1 VLKSLHKLLIANK
14 KLVGFADLRE
24 LINQLL
30 IKRMTNIEIDKNSG
44 FCFGVDEAI
53 KIAELELKKGNKLYC
68 LGQIVHNDMEVKRL
82 EKLGMITLSYDEFK
96 EIKNVH
102 VLLRAH
108 GEPPETYRIAKEN
121 NIKLID
127 ATCPI
132 VSKFQQRVKKSY
144 ATSGDG
150 VQIVIYGKKT
160 HPEVI
165 GLAGQIGYKAIV
177 VEDESGLNA
186 IDFDKPVKLYSQ
198 TTKSTESYNKITDS
212 IKQKMTLNKGQE
224 NLKVNN
230 TLCRH
235 VSGREPNLIEFAKK
249 HDVVIFV
256 SGKKSSNGKMLYGVC
271 RQANPNTFFISSTDE
286 LKKEW
291 VENTKSIGI
300 CGATSTPKWLMEKTK
315 EEINRYKLRNP
326 EP

>member
-1 VLKSLHKLLIANK
+1 
-14 KLVGFADLRE
+14 
-24 LINQLL
+24 
-30 IKRMTNIEIDKNSG
+30 MTNIDIDKNSG

-53 KIAELELKKGNKLYC
+53 KIAEIELQKGNELYC

-82 EKLGMITLSYDEFK
+82 EEMGMITLSYDEFK

-108 GEPPETYRIAKEN
+108 GEPPETYQIAKEN

-132 VSKFQQRVKKSY
+132 VSKFQQRVKKTYNVSEN
-144 ATSGDG
+144 GE
-150 VQIVIYGKKT
+150 QLVIFGKKT

-165 GLAGQIGYKAIV
+165 GLAGQVGYKAII
-177 VEDESGLNA
+177 VENETDLQNVN
-186 IDFDKPVKLYSQ
+186 FNKPIKLYAQ
-198 TTKSTESYNKITDS
+198 TTKSNDAYNKITERV
-212 IKQKMTLNKGQE
+212 KQKMSPGLIPG

-235 VSGREPNLIEFAKK
+235 VSGREPNLIEFAKG

-256 SGKKSSNGKMLYGVC
+256 SGKKSSNGKMLFSAC
-271 RQANPNTFFISSTDE
+271 KHANPNTFFTSSTDE
-286 LKKEW
+286 LKPEW
-291 VENTKSIGI
+291 VRNAKSIGI
-300 CGATSTPKWLMEKTK
+300 CGATSTPKWLMEKIK
-315 EEINRYKLRNP
+315 EEIIRHISK
-326 EP
+326 

>member
-1 VLKSLHKLLIANK
+1 MA
-14 KLVGFADLRE
+14 
-24 LINQLL
+24 
-30 IKRMTNIEIDKNSG
+30 NIEIDQNSG

-53 KIAELELKKGNKLYC
+53 KIAEFELKKGNKLYC

-82 EKLGMITLSYDEFK
+82 EEMGMITLSYDEFK

-108 GEPPETYRIAKEN
+108 GEPPETYQIAKEN
-121 NIKLID
+121 NIELID

-144 ATSGDG
+144 GDSGNG
-150 VQIVIYGKKT
+150 GQVVIYGKKT

-165 GLAGQIGYKAIV
+165 GLAGQIGYKAII
-177 VEDESGLNA
+177 VEDESSLNE

-198 TTKSTESYNKITDS
+198 TTKSTEAYNKITDS
-212 IKQKMTLNKGQE
+212 IKQKMTLDISPE

-230 TLCRH
+230 TLCRY

-249 HDVVIFV
+249 HDVIVFV
-256 SGKKSSNGKMLYGVC
+256 SGRKSSNGKMLYGVC
-271 RQANPNTFFISSTDE
+271 KQANLNTFFISSIDE
-286 LKKEW
+286 LKEEW
-291 VENTKSIGI
+291 VKEAKSVGV

-315 EEINRYKLRNP
+315 EEINRYKLK
-326 EP
+326 